1 LVIDLKVEVRLFATF
16 REGREKKYFL
26 DMPEGSR
33 VIDLLDMLKIPAE
46 EVSILLLNG
55 RDGDAMRILDES
67 DVVAVFPPVGGG

>member
-1 LVIDLKVEVRLFATF
+1 MNVEVRLFATF

-26 DMPEGSR
+26 DIPEGSR
-33 VIDLLDMLKIPAE
+33 ILDILNMLKIEAE

-55 RDGDAMRILDES
+55 RDGDAMRALEDS